1 MVFFDFLKESQDAQE
16 FSVAE
21 SERFCY
27 ISSFANGLA

>member
-1 MVFFDFLKESQDAQE
+1 MVLFDFFEESQGAQE

-21 SERFCY
+21 SESFCY